1 MKTKVEHINYICELC
16 AANNWYI
23 CILFIY
29 LFAFRLSFNF
39 YGWCDNQMIFTD
51 RIHVNVNVNGFCS
64 KRLVSNAILFQNVV
78 SALTYILLHC
88 TLEYLYMY
96 CSSLHLLHRK
106 PTTVQPLSLCIM
118 ITVVIPFGATPAA
131 FWFPMLRLFRVTLFF
146 FWSVGRFEA
155 FTERPWYIKVEEFRS
170 FLNFFISGALSE
182 GPYLKYVKNDQDK
195 FLPYM

>member
-1 MKTKVEHINYICELC
+1 MQQTVDIFTFYS
-16 AANNWYI
+16 
-23 CILFIY
+23 FIY
-29 LFAFRLSFNF
+29 LLFVCFL
-39 YGWCDNQMIFTD
+39 IFMVGVITKWFLPTEY
-51 RIHVNVNVNGFCS
+51 IHVNVNVNGFCS
-64 KRLVSNAILFQNVV
+64 KCKWFLLKKTSNAILFQNVV
-78 SALTYILLHC
+78 SALTYILLNC
-88 TLEYLYMY
+88 TLEHLYMY

-118 ITVVIPFGATPAA
+118 ITVVIPFDATPAA
-131 FWFPMLRLFRVTLFF
+131 FWFPNMLRLFRVTLFF

-195 FLPYM
+195 FLP